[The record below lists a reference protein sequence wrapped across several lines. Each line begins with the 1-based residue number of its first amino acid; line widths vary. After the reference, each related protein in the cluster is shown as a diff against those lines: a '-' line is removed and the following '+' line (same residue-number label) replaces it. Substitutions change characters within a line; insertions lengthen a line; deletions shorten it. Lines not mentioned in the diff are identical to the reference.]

1 MKNTAFLRSLTAIT
15 LGCVLFSGY
24 ASAETSLTNQAE
36 QAWNSTAKTL
46 SMAGDDAGNAITSGV
61 NSVDSYTADASLT
74 AQVKSHLLATR
85 GIDSNSISVKT
96 DKGVVYIS
104 GFLKNAEQI
113 NTVVKV
119 VSAVE
124 GVKLVRSSL
133 MITN

>member
-61 NSVDSYTADASLT
+61 NSVDSYAGDASLT

-85 GIDSNSISVKT
+85 GIDSNDISVKT
-96 DKGVVYIS
+96 VKGVVYIT
-104 GFLKNAEQI
+104 GTVQNAEQI
-113 NTVVKV
+113 STVVKV
-119 VSAVE
+119 ASAVE
-124 GVKLVRSSL
+124 GVKLVKSGL
-133 MITN
+133 MVIN